1 MIRDWFQN
9 WFQFRLWAC
18 CVDFLLDTSAGNHI
32 CDGAADADLWWPSYT
47 TDLVLQELCGT
58 RSGTRRQAAARCVAH
73 KARKTLGQSATEG
86 GGTPLVLY
94 EQLLRFLTPTRG

>member
-1 MIRDWFQN
+1 MLTRRTD
-9 WFQFRLWAC
+9 
-18 CVDFLLDTSAGNHI
+18 GNI
-32 CDGAADADLWWPSYT
+32 SGEAT
-47 TDLVLQELCGT
+47 TQSGNIYPEAMRTLCGT